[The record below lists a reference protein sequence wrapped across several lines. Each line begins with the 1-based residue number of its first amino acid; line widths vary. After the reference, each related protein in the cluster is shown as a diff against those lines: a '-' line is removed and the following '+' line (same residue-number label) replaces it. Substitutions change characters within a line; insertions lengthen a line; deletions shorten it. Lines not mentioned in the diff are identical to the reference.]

1 MLHKGLHMLSTIRQ
15 ILYTLG
21 VWNVVIGV
29 GLFFLVS
36 KYIPELDS
44 STRIAIAGV
53 LATVAGILS
62 GFSLAAITML
72 VGMTGNKV
80 ILNLKRND
88 MFKELLNILNINS
101 VSLVIVS
108 ALSLISMFLG
118 AVKVASYNFSWIVL
132 CVSLS
137 MMVTLVGSFI
147 NSWRKI
153 SLVINAISKS

>member
-1 MLHKGLHMLSTIRQ
+1 MLSTIRQ
-15 ILYTLG
+15 IFHTLG
-21 VWNVVIGV
+21 IWNVFIGV
-29 GLFFLVS
+29 GMFFLVS
-36 KYIPELDS
+36 RYIPELDS

-80 ILNLKRND
+80 ILNLKKND

-108 ALSLISMFLG
+108 ALSLVSMFLG
-118 AVKVASYNFSWIVL
+118 SITLAGYNCSWIIL
-132 CVSLS
+132 CISLAV
-137 MMVTLVGSFI
+137 MVTLVGSFI
-147 NSWRKI
+147 NSWKKI

>member
-1 MLHKGLHMLSTIRQ
+1 MLSTIRQ
-15 ILYTLG
+15 ILKTLG
-21 VWNVVIGV
+21 IWNVVIGV
-29 GLFFLVS
+29 GIFFLVS

-80 ILNLKRND
+80 IMNLKRND

-118 AVKVASYNFSWIVL
+118 TVKVASYNISWVVL
-132 CVSLS
+132 CISLS

-153 SLVINAISKS
+153 SLVINAISKN